1 MLMQLILSSSP
12 SAKGKCHQYLPS
24 LPLCPL
30 AEQEVGSDLPG
41 FASVDLAKVFFWA
54 GAEQWGPGGGP
65 AVHMLFLAAVHC
77 VQSVMQTEGSDT
89 ALT

>member
-1 MLMQLILSSSP
+1 MLLQPILFP
-12 SAKGKCHQYLPS
+12 PPPAKGKCHQYLPS

-41 FASVDLAKVFFWA
+41 FASVDLAKVFWA

-65 AVHMLFLAAVHC
+65 AVHMLFLAAVHY
-77 VQSVMQTEGSDT
+77 M
-89 ALT
+89 